1 MKGESREIKGR
12 KSTGGGRIWYGK
24 RETLTLLFPPSP
36 PPSYTKLSFVT
47 TFHLA
52 VKNLKQILMEHRSLK
67 RNQLLL
73 KTSFQNIQSSLIK
86 REHPLR
92 TRLLK
97 QKKKFEGD
105 YAMRLQKSHGESVPV
120 SLSLI
125 RFQESKQDLIDS
137 SLPNKRE
144 TCSG

>member
-1 MKGESREIKGR
+1 MKGESREIKGH
-12 KSTGGGRIWYGK
+12 KSTEGGRTWYGK
-24 RETLTLLFPPSP
+24 RETLTPLSPPS
-36 PPSYTKLSFVT
+36 STKLSFVT
-47 TFHLA
+47 TYHLA

-97 QKKKFEGD
+97 QKKK
-105 YAMRLQKSHGESVPV
+105 
-120 SLSLI
+120 I
-125 RFQESKQDLIDS
+125 
-137 SLPNKRE
+137 
-144 TCSG
+144 

>member
-24 RETLTLLFPPSP
+24 RETLTLLSPSP

-47 TFHLA
+47 TYHMA
-52 VKNLKQILMEHRSLK
+52 VKNLKQILMEHRSLI

-73 KTSFQNIQSSLIK
+73 KTSFQNIQSSLTK

-97 QKKKFEGD
+97 QKKK
-105 YAMRLQKSHGESVPV
+105 
-120 SLSLI
+120 I
-125 RFQESKQDLIDS
+125 
-137 SLPNKRE
+137 
-144 TCSG
+144 

>member
-12 KSTGGGRIWYGK
+12 KSTGGRRIWYGK
-24 RETLTLLFPPSP
+24 RETLTLLSPPP
-36 PPSYTKLSFVT
+36 PPSYTKLPFVT
-47 TFHLA
+47 TYHLA

-97 QKKKFEGD
+97 QKKNLKAIMRCD
-105 YAMRLQKSHGESVPV
+105 YKSHMGSPCRSLYPLSDFKKV
-120 SLSLI
+120 SKI
-125 RFQESKQDLIDS
+125 
-137 SLPNKRE
+137 
-144 TCSG
+144 